1 MILSEGTITVLKN
14 FAQINPSILFKPGNE
29 ISTISTQKTI
39 LCTAT
44 VDETFPVK
52 GAIYDLNRFLGVLTL
67 FENPELSFD
76 EKRIV
81 IKQDGKS
88 IGYTFAD
95 ERMIVAPPERKIEF
109 PEPDVTVDLLLKEIQ
124 NVLRAASVMGLPE
137 IALVG
142 SGNKISISATDSSN
156 PTIDTYSSTIGEL
169 NNELNDFKFVFKVEN
184 LKLINYNYLVQVTA
198 KGIAKFTSTNQ
209 YGPKVVYYIATEANS
224 SFTKE

>member
-1 MILSEGTITVLKN
+1 MQISEGTLSVLKN

-29 ISTISTQKTI
+29 VSTISTQKTI

-67 FENPELSFD
+67 FDNPELSFD
-76 EKRIV
+76 EHRIV

-88 IGYTFAD
+88 LGYTFAD
-95 ERMIVAPPERKIEF
+95 ERMIVAPPERKIDF
-109 PEPDVTVDLLLKEIQ
+109 PEPDVTVELLWKEIQ
-124 NVLRAASVMGLPE
+124 SVLRAASVMGLPE

-142 SGNKISISATDSSN
+142 SNGKISISATDSSN
-156 PTIDTYSSTIGEL
+156 PTIDTYSSTLGDADG
-169 NNELNDFKFVFKVEN
+169 DFKFVFKVEN

-209 YGPKVVYYIATEANS
+209 YGPKVVYYIATEAS
-224 SFTKE
+224 SSYSKE

>member
-1 MILSEGTITVLKN
+1 MILSEGAVTVLKN

-29 ISTISTQKTI
+29 LSTISTQKTI

-67 FENPELSFD
+67 FDNPELSFD
-76 EKRIV
+76 EKRII
-81 IKQDGKS
+81 IKQEGKT

-109 PEPDVTVDLLLKEIQ
+109 PEPDVTVELMWKEIQ

-142 SGNKISISATDSSN
+142 ASGKISICATDSSN
-156 PTIDTYSSTIGEL
+156 PTIDTYSSTIGETQS
-169 NNELNDFKFVFKVEN
+169 EFKFIFKVEN

-209 YGPKVVYYIATEANS
+209 YGPKVVYYIATEASS
-224 SFTKE
+224 SFTSKE